1 MLVSEGKAKILTK
14 NGYDSVRGKPSSV
27 RFWCLDAGE
36 NPSYILDRQGESEQS
51 TPVRPRLSGESRRN
65 TNRSLWIL
73 TDNLENSLKRILV
86 LEKRNNKTK
95 SQSRDGEG
103 WRSHSIVGAITDGE
117 YRGV

>member
-14 NGYDSVRGKPSSV
+14 NGYDSARGKPMSV
-27 RFWCLDAGE
+27 RFWSLDAEE
-36 NPSYILDRQGESEQS
+36 NTSYILYGRGEPEQS
-51 TPVRPRLSGESRRN
+51 TPARTRLSGENRRN
-65 TNRSLWIL
+65 TNRTLWIL
-73 TDNLENSLKRILV
+73 TDNLENRLKRILV

-103 WRSHSIVGAITDGE
+103 GRSHSIVGAITDGE